1 MLMVDI
7 IPMIV
12 VNLLI
17 NIVSDAFGQYS
28 ISTGQDFIYA
38 TTLLIAVVLYFWP

>member
-1 MLMVDI
+1 
-7 IPMIV
+7 MIV

-17 NIVSDAFGQYS
+17 NVVSDVFGQYS

-38 TTLLIAVVLYFWP
+38 TTLLILHQEPMLNNLLS